1 MMRMVRPI
9 FLFGF
14 AAAVLCLN
22 ARPSH
27 AYQTGDSKWCTV
39 TNKGADSLQ
48 WECDYDTS
56 EECAAAVA
64 GTGGYCA
71 INPFWRP
78 DQPSNGR

>member
-1 MMRMVRPI
+1 MPMLRPI
-9 FLFGF
+9 FLIGIV
-14 AAAVLCLN
+14 AAVLCLN
-22 ARPSH
+22 THPSH

-39 TNKGADSLQ
+39 TNKGADSMQ

-56 EECAAAVA
+56 DECAAAVA